1 MKHCQGDRPSSGH
14 RGLLWS
20 HACVWLMHVGRGET
34 TNPRMMAGGQL
45 RRVGGTGMII
55 AHALGEG
62 TPFVPRIVGRV
73 WRAWGPR
80 LEMGVAHVSAS
91 MAGRRSHG
99 EACSIPPT
107 KYGKEVSVERLASPS
122 THSNKVSALT
132 QHQTFF
138 GKSPICARVR
148 GRVRLK
154 RPKVYEVSVQGRLM
168 RAAASRG
175 NVRANTVAGGVII
188 WLGTCAV
195 NILMITLRR
204 THQGND
210 SPPQLVRA

>member
-1 MKHCQGDRPSSGH
+1 MIYVLLHLPEWKDVKGSLTRCDVSSWIYLWIKGSISCPSDGDRLSTGEGTDYGYATLYSANFRVSSVKHCQGDRPSSGH

-62 TPFVPRIVGRV
+62 TPFVSRIVGRV

-80 LEMGVAHVSAS
+80 LEMGVAHVPAS

-107 KYGKEVSVERLASPS
+107 KYGKEVSVERLASPL
-122 THSNKVSALT
+122 HAFK
-132 QHQTFF
+132 
-138 GKSPICARVR
+138 
-148 GRVRLK
+148 
-154 RPKVYEVSVQGRLM
+154 
-168 RAAASRG
+168 
-175 NVRANTVAGGVII
+175 
-188 WLGTCAV
+188 
-195 NILMITLRR
+195 
-204 THQGND
+204 
-210 SPPQLVRA
+210 